1 MFTLKNLTRLI
12 YILYVGTV
20 VVNKSSLKV
29 HKASAR
35 SVLHVSTQT
44 SYMCAYRLI
53 NTSQLKHSVAFMRR
67 EWRVGNFKAKRD
79 SLLYTIIPIV
89 AVHFGSEVTY
99 LAPETYNYIITCII
113 IIIVIISL
121 IKFHRC
127 SGLAMLCLY
136 VTIRY
141 FYLSV
146 MALVFLRSPSP
157 CVRRKPCGFVT
168 VPVFSD

>member
-1 MFTLKNLTRLI
+1 M
-12 YILYVGTV
+12 

-127 SGLAMLCLY
+127 SGLAMLCFYIFIFLY
-136 VTIRY
+136 ICRSWHL
-141 FYLSV
+141 FFCGHPHP
-146 MALVFLRSPSP
+146 ALGASLVAL
-157 CVRRKPCGFVT
+157 
-168 VPVFSD
+168 